1 MDSRTHLMTGQC
13 SGHHTILIDLEIE
26 LFDSIQRLSS
36 LFLHI
41 EMCLQNG
48 LRLKVRGKIPK

>member
-26 LFDSIQRLSS
+26 LFDSIQRFQEINFAYNSS
-36 LFLHI
+36 FVLVNNS
-41 EMCLQNG
+41 Q
-48 LRLKVRGKIPK
+48 P